1 MTNVTQALLPLV
13 PLIVEAPA
21 LTDHAR
27 RAWPWVR
34 ASLPFFAFVPAPTAM
49 SPRQLNGAV
58 KHPSPGISRTQVSSK
73 RFSTV
78 RPRVS
83 AGRTANIGAPSTTS
97 TRNSNAEGGRRGSL
111 LDDPVAVS
119 RRTVLKGVSVA
130 WLAATL
136 APGFGMAGATAA
148 EGGVEGGGGGGFGS
162 KAFTKK
168 SYDGFAE
175 GYDDLD
181 GGWAASAI
189 GMEVWFWAL
198 SCCTRRRRRERSVL
212 VMAYV
217 MHAVVQWS
225 PTRGR
230 MP

>member
-1 MTNVTQALLPLV
+1 MPVSERCGYLRAASSAITNVTQALLPLV

-21 LTDHAR
+21 LADHAR

-58 KHPSPGISRTQVSSK
+58 IHPSPGSSRTQVYSK
-73 RFSTV
+73 KYSTV
-78 RPRVS
+78 PPRVS
-83 AGRTANIGAPSTTS
+83 AGRTANGRAPSKMS
-97 TRNSNAEGGRRGSL
+97 TRNSNAEEGRRGSL
-111 LDDPVAVS
+111 LDEPVAVS
-119 RRTVLKGVSVA
+119 RRTVLRSVSAA

-136 APGFGMAGATAA
+136 APGLGMAGATAA
-148 EGGVEGGGGGGFGS
+148 EEEEMEGGGRGGEFGS

-189 GMEVWFWAL
+189 GMEVWFWVV
-198 SCCTRRRRRERSVL
+198 SCCTCRRRWKRS
-212 VMAYV
+212 A
-217 MHAVVQWS
+217 
-225 PTRGR
+225 
-230 MP
+230 